1 MKFHFIASENPEAK
15 EALKVLIKRY
25 DQTKLELSDVIIAI
39 GGDGMLLKALR
50 NSIEKNKPVFGLNK
64 GNVGF
69 LMNELSFDN
78 LENRIQTARKVKMH
92 PLFMSA
98 HKINGNIF
106 TELAVNEVS
115 ILRQTH
121 QAAHLKITVD
131 KKERLNELVCDG
143 ILVSTPI
150 GSTAYNLSA
159 RGPIIPLN
167 ANILALTPISS
178 FRPRRWRGA
187 LLPQRVKIRI
197 EVLNFDTRP
206 VSATADNV
214 EARDIKYIEISTD
227 KTRKLTILHDSDH
240 SLDERIMKE
249 QFLT

>member
-15 EALKVLIKRY
+15 EVLKVLIKRY

-227 KTRKLTILHDSDH
+227 KTKKLTILHDSDH

>member
-25 DQTKLELSDVIIAI
+25 NQTKLELSDVIIAI

-121 QAAHLKITVD
+121 QAAHLKISVD

-143 ILVSTPI
+143 ILVSTPL

-227 KTRKLTILHDSDH
+227 KTKKLTILHDSDH

>member
-25 DQTKLELSDVIIAI
+25 DQAKLELSDVIIAI

-78 LENRIQTARKVKMH
+78 LEKRIQTARKVKMH

-106 TELAVNEVS
+106 NELAVNEVS

-227 KTRKLTILHDSDH
+227 KTKKLTILHDSDH

>member
-15 EALKVLIKRY
+15 EVLKVLIKRY

-197 EVLNFDTRP
+197 EVLNYDTRP

-227 KTRKLTILHDSDH
+227 KTKKLTILHDSDH

>member
-15 EALKVLIKRY
+15 EALKVLIKKY
-25 DQTKLELSDVIIAI
+25 DQTKLELSDVIVAI

-227 KTRKLTILHDSDH
+227 KTKKLTILHDSDH

>member
-15 EALKVLIKRY
+15 DALKVLIKRY
-25 DQTKLELSDVIIAI
+25 DQTKLDLSDVIIAI

-64 GNVGF
+64 CNVGF

-227 KTRKLTILHDSDH
+227 KTKKLTILHDSDH

>member
-25 DQTKLELSDVIIAI
+25 NQTKLELSDVIIAI

-121 QAAHLKITVD
+121 QTAHLKITVD

-227 KTRKLTILHDSDH
+227 KTKKLTILHDSNH

>member
-1 MKFHFIASENPEAK
+1 MKFHFIASENPEAE

-227 KTRKLTILHDSDH
+227 KTKKLTILHDSDH
-240 SLDERIMKE
+240 SIDERIMKE

>member
-1 MKFHFIASENPEAK
+1 MKFHFIASESPEAK
-15 EALKVLIKRY
+15 ETLKVLIKKY

-227 KTRKLTILHDSDH
+227 KTKKLTILHDSDH

>member
-15 EALKVLIKRY
+15 EALKGLIKRY
-25 DQTKLELSDVIIAI
+25 DQAKLELSDVIIAI

-206 VSATADNV
+206 VSATADNI

-227 KTRKLTILHDSDH
+227 KTKKLTILHDSDH

>member
-64 GNVGF
+64 GNIGF

-197 EVLNFDTRP
+197 EVLNYDTRP

-227 KTRKLTILHDSDH
+227 KTKKLTILHDSDH

>member
-78 LENRIQTARKVKMH
+78 LEKRIQTARKVKMH

-214 EARDIKYIEISTD
+214 EARNIKYIEISTD
-227 KTRKLTILHDSDH
+227 KTKKLTILHDSDH

>member
-131 KKERLNELVCDG
+131 NKERLNELVCDG

-227 KTRKLTILHDSDH
+227 KTKKLTILHDSDH

>member
-1 MKFHFIASENPEAK
+1 MKFHFIASQNPEAK
-15 EALKVLIKRY
+15 EALKVLINRY
-25 DQTKLELSDVIIAI
+25 DQAKLELSDVIIAI

-98 HKINGNIF
+98 HKINGNIC

-227 KTRKLTILHDSDH
+227 KTKKLTILHDSDH

>member
-25 DQTKLELSDVIIAI
+25 DQAKLELSDVIIAI

-50 NSIEKNKPVFGLNK
+50 NSIEKNKPVFGLNR

-227 KTRKLTILHDSDH
+227 KTKKLTILHDSNH

>member
-15 EALKVLIKRY
+15 ETLKGLIKRY
-25 DQTKLELSDVIIAI
+25 DQAKLELSDVIIAI

-206 VSATADNV
+206 VSATADNI

-227 KTRKLTILHDSDH
+227 KTKKLTILHDSDH

>member
-25 DQTKLELSDVIIAI
+25 NQTKLELSDVIIAI

-98 HKINGNIF
+98 HKTNGNIF

-197 EVLNFDTRP
+197 EVLNYDTRP

-227 KTRKLTILHDSDH
+227 KTKKLTILHDSDH

>member
-15 EALKVLIKRY
+15 DALKVLIKRY
-25 DQTKLELSDVIIAI
+25 NQTKLELSDVIIAI

-98 HKINGNIF
+98 HKINGNIC

-227 KTRKLTILHDSDH
+227 KTKKLTILHDSDH

>member
-214 EARDIKYIEISTD
+214 EARDIKYIDISTD
-227 KTRKLTILHDSDH
+227 KTKKLTILHDSDH

>member
-25 DQTKLELSDVIIAI
+25 DQTKLDLSDVIIAI

-178 FRPRRWRGA
+178 FRPRRLRGA

-227 KTRKLTILHDSDH
+227 KTKKLTILHDSDH

>member
-25 DQTKLELSDVIIAI
+25 NQTKLELSDVIIAI

-121 QAAHLKITVD
+121 QAAHLKITID

-197 EVLNFDTRP
+197 EVLNYDTRP

-227 KTRKLTILHDSDH
+227 KTKKLTILHDSDH

>member
-25 DQTKLELSDVIIAI
+25 DQAKLELSDVIIAI

-197 EVLNFDTRP
+197 EVLNYDTRP

-227 KTRKLTILHDSDH
+227 KTKKLTILHDTDH

>member
-25 DQTKLELSDVIIAI
+25 NQTKLELSDVIIAI

-227 KTRKLTILHDSDH
+227 KTKKLTILHDSNH

>member
-25 DQTKLELSDVIIAI
+25 DQAKLELSDVIIAI

-214 EARDIKYIEISTD
+214 EARDIKYIEISSD
-227 KTRKLTILHDSDH
+227 KTKKLTILHDSDH

>member
-25 DQTKLELSDVIIAI
+25 DQAKLELSDVIIAI

-121 QAAHLKITVD
+121 QAAHLKITID

-197 EVLNFDTRP
+197 EVLNYDTRP

-227 KTRKLTILHDSDH
+227 KTKKLTILHDSDH

>member
-15 EALKVLIKRY
+15 EVLKVLIKRY
-25 DQTKLELSDVIIAI
+25 DQTKLDLSDVIIAI

-131 KKERLNELVCDG
+131 KKDRLNELVCDG

-227 KTRKLTILHDSDH
+227 KTKKLTILHDSDH

>member
-15 EALKVLIKRY
+15 DALKVLIKRY
-25 DQTKLELSDVIIAI
+25 NQTKLDLSDVIIAI

-178 FRPRRWRGA
+178 FRHRRWRGA

-197 EVLNFDTRP
+197 EVLNFDIRP

-227 KTRKLTILHDSDH
+227 KTKKLTILHDSDH

>member
-25 DQTKLELSDVIIAI
+25 DQAKLDLSDVIIAI

-197 EVLNFDTRP
+197 EVLNYDTRP

-227 KTRKLTILHDSDH
+227 KTKKLTILHDSDH

>member
-15 EALKVLIKRY
+15 EALKVLVKRY
-25 DQTKLELSDVIIAI
+25 DQAKLELSDVIIAI

-197 EVLNFDTRP
+197 EVLNYDTRP

-227 KTRKLTILHDSDH
+227 KTKKLTILHDSDH